1 MTVRLVD
8 DAQRERLV
16 RYRRHLH
23 AHPELSM
30 AEHETAAFVQRELA
44 NGSFDEVIGG
54 VGATGVK
61 AVLRGNRPGP
71 VTLLRADMD
80 ALPVAEISD
89 APYRSTRDGV
99 MHACGHDGH
108 TAILLAAALELSG
121 RRDAVAGTI
130 VFCFQPGEEGSA
142 GAKLMIE
149 DGVLEHPHV
158 DRVFALHLYSGLEVG
173 RVGIR
178 DGAFFASSDRFTI
191 ELTGR
196 GGHGAMPQFSSDPI
210 VGAAALVS
218 ALQTIASREIAPKDP
233 VVVTV
238 GSLHA
243 GTTFNVIPDTARL
256 AGTVRALD
264 EDVRREMP
272 ERLERLTA
280 GVSAAMRLQHVLQY
294 DFGYPPTIND
304 RATNDVVRAVARA
317 VVGPENVSDPQ
328 DIAMWSED
336 MSYMQ
341 QERPGGY
348 FLIGSR
354 GNEIGRE
361 PQHSARYDID
371 ERALEVGFGMMVGI
385 ALEG

>member
-1 MTVRLVD
+1 
-8 DAQRERLV
+8 
-16 RYRRHLH
+16 
-23 AHPELSM
+23 
-30 AEHETAAFVQRELA
+30 
-44 NGSFDEVIGG
+44 
-54 VGATGVK
+54 
-61 AVLRGNRPGP
+61 
-71 VTLLRADMD
+71 
-80 ALPVAEISD
+80 
-89 APYRSTRDGV
+89 
-99 MHACGHDGH
+99 
-108 TAILLAAALELSG
+108 
-121 RRDAVAGTI
+121 
-130 VFCFQPGEEGSA
+130 
-142 GAKLMIE
+142 MIE
-149 DGVLEHPHV
+149 DGVLERPHV

-341 QERPGGY
+341 QERPGAY
-348 FLIGSR
+348 FLVGSR

-385 ALEG
+385 AIER